1 MNAAPYVMPRLL
13 TFIRYERRFP
23 ILILIFNHY
32 FIWQYKHY
40 DDSQYLDS
48 LSVPAA
54 GTFLLTFPLPL
65 AFKSKG
71 GKNRNLETEQAQ
83 RTLLGT
89 ITEVINPSASLQEA
103 MMDSRL

>member
-1 MNAAPYVMPRLL
+1 MPRLL

-54 GTFLLTFPLPL
+54 GTFLLTFLL
-65 AFKSKG
+65 LLSLKGEKTETLRLSKPKG
-71 GKNRNLETEQAQ
+71 LC
-83 RTLLGT
+83 
-89 ITEVINPSASLQEA
+89 
-103 MMDSRL
+103 

>member
-32 FIWQYKHY
+32 FIWQYKHN

-48 LSVPAA
+48 LSAPAA
-54 GTFLLTFPLPL
+54 GTFPLTSSLFLSSL
-65 AFKSKG
+65 KG
-71 GKNRNLETEQAQ
+71 EKKRNLETEQAL
-83 RTLLGT
+83 RILLGT
-89 ITEVINPSASLQEA
+89 NTEVINPSASLQEA
-103 MMDSRL
+103 MMDRRL